1 MPEIP
6 FHFSEI
12 FFALP
17 LIWGGLRGYNR
28 GIVLQFV
35 SLMGLLLLF
44 YLFTFVIYAFSKTF
58 FQWFGLDII
67 NTELFFTVIF
77 MIIALF
83 GVHIFVRY
91 LFDNFTNQTL
101 VGVYSRLSGLILGI
115 LRFGFIMS
123 IFYTIYNEISPEKNP
138 DSWFY
143 ESRNASYIYK
153 YNKMVAPFIFNYLR
167 FEESR
172 DVEFVKSDTLSFG
185 GQVIP
190 IEPTIDYLCDSTK
203 SVVWKYVY
211 LNVEETLDRD
221 TSIIEA
227 KISYD
232 NSANLNNYT
241 YHFLLMRKDST
252 VLLYK
257 YFEND
262 LPTALNK
269 AYLNLSDA
277 HISRTE
283 AFSND

>member
-1 MPEIP
+1 VPELP

-28 GIVLQFV
+28 GIILQFI

-44 YLFTFVIYAFSKTF
+44 YVFTLVIYAFSKTF
-58 FQWFGLDII
+58 FHWFGFDII
-67 NTELFFTVIF
+67 HTELFFTVIIV
-77 MIIALF
+77 IIALF

-91 LFDNFTNQTL
+91 LFENYMQQSL
-101 VGVYSRLSGLILGI
+101 VTVYSRLSGLILGI

-123 IFYTIYNEISPEKNP
+123 IFYAIYNELSPEKNP

-143 ESRNASYIYK
+143 ESRNSSYIYK

-172 DVEFVKSDTLSFG
+172 DVEFVKNDTLNFG
-185 GQVIP
+185 GQRIP
-190 IEPTIDYLCDSTK
+190 IELTIDHLCDSTK
-203 SVVWKYVY
+203 SVVWKYIY
-211 LNVEETLDRD
+211 LNPDETLSSD

-241 YHFLLMRKDST
+241 YRFLLLRKDST
-252 VLLYK
+252 VLLFK
-257 YFEND
+257 YFENE

-277 HISRTE
+277 HINRTE
-283 AFSND
+283 NLDD